1 MMKQE
6 AIGSS
11 SNHGCFVNV
20 VSKVQWM
27 WREGLQGADVSNKSI
42 DINKVRCLMK
52 QFIMYDQI
60 KTKMQ
65 IVEDNINEIA
75 SLIND
80 LPNISLLADS

>member
-6 AIGSS
+6 ASG
-11 SNHGCFVNV
+11 NQGCFFVGVVN
-20 VSKVQWM
+20 KVQRM
-27 WREGLQGADVSNKSI
+27 WREGLLQGADVSNKSI
-42 DINKVRCLMK
+42 DINKVRFLMK

-60 KTKMQ
+60 KTKMR
-65 IVEDNINEIA
+65 IVEDSINEIA